1 MKFKEIKNLDE
12 SKRIERKKQKQID
25 IENDKKKKLDKI
37 DDMKKKFKELDENDK
52 KIKASKYIEFPYLEE
67 LNEKQITELRELV
80 LELSKQ
86 INSLQ
91 IEIDYLVN
99 NKYGKSIQQ

>member
-1 MKFKEIKNLDE
+1 MIHLFRKEKFDTNLYDLELKVE
-12 SKRIERKKQKQID
+12 SQQKQI
-25 IENDKKKKLDKI
+25 I
-37 DDMKKKFKELDENDK
+37 
-52 KIKASKYIEFPYLEE
+52 
-67 LNEKQITELRELV
+67 ELRELV

-99 NKYGKSIQQ
+99 NKYSGYGKSI

>member
-1 MKFKEIKNLDE
+1 MIHLFRKEKFDSNLYDMELKLE
-12 SKRIERKKQKQID
+12 SQQ
-25 IENDKKKKLDKI
+25 
-37 DDMKKKFKELDENDK
+37 
-52 KIKASKYIEFPYLEE
+52 
-67 LNEKQITELRELV
+67 KQITELRELV

-99 NKYGKSIQQ
+99 KKYTEYGKSI